1 MKIFWYISIFSILI
15 ACNSN
20 DKGEEYVPITTENV
34 LLDFNYPSY
43 FPSPTYDIASNP
55 PTEKGFL
62 LGKRLFYD
70 GRLASDGVISCG
82 FCHIQDFSFT
92 HHTHFVSH
100 GVDGALGTRN
110 AQPLMNMAFMTD
122 FTWDG
127 AADHLDLQPMIPI
140 SSPVEMNSSFPEILL
155 KLKADETYVTMFGE
169 AFDGGEITTDR
180 MLKALSQFMLMMVS
194 ADSKYDKFLRNDGTI
209 LTETETEGKVIF
221 DQKCASCHGGTLFT
235 TQEYKNNGLAIDP
248 LYNDIGRGRVTG
260 LPEDN
265 RKFKIPTLRNI
276 EASFPYMHD
285 GRLLTLE
292 AVLNHYSNGMV
303 DSPTLDPQFRQADGT
318 IGIPLSDAEKSKLIS
333 FLKTLTDNN
342 FIFNTRFS
350 EFN

>member
-1 MKIFWYISIFSILI
+1 MKFLWTLVFIVVFIS
-15 ACNSN
+15 CNKS
-20 DKGEEYVPITTENV
+20 DKTDDYVPIQTENT

-43 FPSPTYDIASNP
+43 FPSLTYDIASNP

-92 HHTHFVSH
+92 HHTHIVSH
-100 GVDGALGTRN
+100 GVDGALGNRN
-110 AQPLMNMAFMTD
+110 AQPLMNLAFMED

-140 SSPVEMNSSFPEILL
+140 TSPVEMNSSFSEILD
-155 KLKADETYVTMFGE
+155 KLKQDDTYVTMFGE

-180 MLKALSQFMLMMVS
+180 MLKAISQFLLMMVS
-194 ADSKYDKFLRNDGTI
+194 ADSKYDKFLRNDGTT
-209 LTETETEGKVIF
+209 LTTAETDGKIIF
-221 DQKCASCHGGTLFT
+221 DQKCATCHGGTLFT
-235 TQEYKNNGLAIDP
+235 NQTYKNNGLATDP
-248 LYNDIGRGRVTG
+248 LYNDIGRERVTG
-260 LPEDN
+260 LAEDN
-265 RKFKIPTLRNI
+265 RKFKVPTLRNI

-285 GRLLTLE
+285 GRLATLTD
-292 AVLNHYSNGMV
+292 VLNHYQNGMV
-303 DSPTLDPQFRQADGT
+303 DSPTLDPQFRQADGS
-318 IGIPLSDAEKSKLIS
+318 IGISLTEDEKSKIIT

-342 FIFNTRFS
+342 FIFDSRFS